1 MAISFTV
8 QDNMVAL
15 EEPEVL
21 EWSLSVLSPA
31 NEDGVGLGLINTISI
46 FIIDDDSKSSVV
58 GANFV

>member
-31 NEDGVGLGLINTISI
+31 NEDGVGLGSINTISI
-46 FIIDDDSKSSVV
+46 FIIDDDGKSSVV